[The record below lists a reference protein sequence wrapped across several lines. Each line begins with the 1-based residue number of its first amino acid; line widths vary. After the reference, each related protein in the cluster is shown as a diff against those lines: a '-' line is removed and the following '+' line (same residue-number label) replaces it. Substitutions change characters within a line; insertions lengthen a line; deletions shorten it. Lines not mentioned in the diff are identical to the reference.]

1 MIILS
6 DWLSEISHWYQKTD
20 MQNMDTL
27 SPLIH
32 SPPEAVWGPE
42 LCDEQSKAIACWL
55 DGCLRLYK
63 HYHQEAQSDKAYGY
77 LQLAYSKLQFVA
89 TQPHV
94 DHEIKQWAIKRLDH
108 LIVLLLEF
116 CNQQDAQNWQAE
128 SQHQIE
134 LHVAFMSSLQDINLA
149 DSMYA
154 A

>member
-1 MIILS
+1 MITLS
-6 DWLSEISHWYQKTD
+6 DWLSEISNWYQQTD
-20 MQNMDTL
+20 MQDMDTL

-42 LCDEQSKAIACWL
+42 LSDEQSKAIACWL

-63 HYHQEAQSDKAYGY
+63 HYHQDIQSDKAYGY

-94 DHEIKQWAIKRLDH
+94 DKDIKQWAIKRLDH

-116 CNQQDAQNWQAE
+116 CNQQQSASWQAE
-128 SQHQIE
+128 SQNQIE
-134 LHVAFMSSLQDINLA
+134 LHVAFMNSLHNINLEGT
-149 DSMYA
+149 MYA

>member
-1 MIILS
+1 MITLS
-6 DWLSEISHWYQKTD
+6 DWLSEISDWYQNTD
-20 MQNMDTL
+20 MSDMNTL

-32 SPPEAVWGPE
+32 SPPEAIWGPE

-63 HYHQEAQSDKAYGY
+63 HYQQHIQADKAYGY

-94 DHEIKQWAIKRLDH
+94 DSNIKQWAIKRLDH
-108 LIVLLLEF
+108 LIVVLLEF
-116 CNQQDAQNWQAE
+116 CNQQDTNNWQEE
-128 SQHQIE
+128 SKQQIE
-134 LHVAFMSSLQDINLA
+134 LHVTFMNSLQNINLT
-149 DSMYA
+149 DTMHA